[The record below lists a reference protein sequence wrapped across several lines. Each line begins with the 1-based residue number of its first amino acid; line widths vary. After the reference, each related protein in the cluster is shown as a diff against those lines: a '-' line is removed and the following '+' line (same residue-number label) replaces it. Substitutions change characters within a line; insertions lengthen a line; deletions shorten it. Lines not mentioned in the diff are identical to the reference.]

1 MSTYAIGDIQGCY
14 DDLRRL
20 LDTINYDPAEDIL
33 WSVGDIVN
41 RGPQSLEVL
50 RFFYDLGDRAIVV
63 LGNHELHLLNVAY
76 ARPDCMRPSDTLTD
90 ILEAPDREELLTW
103 VRHRPFLHHDR
114 HLGFTLVHA
123 GFPPQ
128 WDLRQACSCAEEV
141 EDLLRNRDYV
151 DFLQEMYGDMPTRW
165 SRNIQGWARARFITS
180 CFTRLRYCT
189 AEGDLAMKNK
199 SKPQLSSQPYHYLID
214 DERPWFSVA
223 QRASQPLNIVFGH
236 WATLGFHMDERNGIY
251 ALDSGCLWGGALT
264 AMRLE
269 DRQIYQIDCQTKRAV
284 GSC

>member
-20 LDTINYDPAEDIL
+20 LDIINYDPAEDIL
-33 WSVGDIVN
+33 WSAGDIVN
-41 RGPQSLEVL
+41 RGPKSLDVL

-76 ARPDCMRPSDTLTD
+76 ARPDCMRPSDTLIP

-103 VRHRPFLHHDR
+103 VRHCPFLHHDR

-128 WDLRQACSCAEEV
+128 WDLLQACNCAEEV
-141 EDLLRNRDYV
+141 EDLLRRRDYLT
-151 DFLQEMYGDMPTRW
+151 FLQQMYGDMPKRW
-165 SRNIQGWARARFITS
+165 HKELTGWERVRFITS

-199 SKPQLSSQPYHYLID
+199 DKPRLEHDYAD
-214 DERPWFSVA
+214 NEEKPWFMVSD
-223 QRASQPLNIVFGH
+223 RASQSLNMIFGH
-236 WATLGFHMDERNGIY
+236 WSTLGFYMDAANGIY
-251 ALDSGCLWGGALT
+251 GMDSGCLWGGKLT

-269 DRQIYQIDCQTKRAV
+269 DRQIYQVDCQSKLAI
-284 GSC
+284 GSY